1 MVRQPAA
8 EPAEPHLDSL
18 DHPQSAVSL
27 IHLCGALCQLTS
39 LEHLALKTDWLE
51 GAPQLR
57 HLFSAFNRCALT
69 HLALSHC
76 ELEGLPLQCELPAS
90 LEIVDL
96 SYNQE
101 LELQEWLS
109 ELASLPHLRAIN
121 LHKSATWYA
130 DGGGTETF
138 TDPEFA
144 PTLESLW
151 WDSNEDVESLA
162 QARELEGLPA
172 LALATDD
179 IELQE
184 KAWHEYRAALDTPP
198 ISYGKCALLPSP
210 QLNANSTANWRRPSM
225 PFFS

>member
-1 MVRQPAA
+1 MLISDSITWYDSLPRSLRNLS
-8 EPAEPHLDSL
+8 LDSL

-76 ELEGLPLQCELPAS
+76 ELEGLPLQCQLPAS

-138 TDPEFA
+138 TDPAFA

-179 IELQE
+179 IESCKRKHGMNTE
-184 KAWHEYRAALDTPP
+184 RHWTHH
-198 ISYGKCALLPSP
+198 
-210 QLNANSTANWRRPSM
+210 
-225 PFFS
+225 PFPTGSAHCYPHRS